1 MSKSIKSLIAS
12 LESHKKAL
20 ADRRDRLT
28 ELMDEVETIQQDCG
42 EAVEAIQCAIDKLSE
57 QV

>member
-1 MSKSIKSLIAS
+1 MSKSIKSLIAR
-12 LESHKKAL
+12 LESHKKFL

-42 EAVEAIQCAIDKLSE
+42 EAVESLQCAIDKLSE